1 MPSRSAKST
10 AAMMATSTPSQK
22 PPCIS
27 TVMAK
32 PYAPSS
38 MNPACPKFS
47 RPVYPKCRLRP
58 TAAIAKA
65 AVTDDRI
72 CWPKST
78 KSWFRKSI
86 VRPFG
91 STDAFAA
98 AEDALGPE
106 DQHQDED
113 EQRTG
118 VAQIAR
124 QEDARQ
130 LHHEADDERADQ

>member
-1 MPSRSAKST
+1 MPSSSAKST
-10 AAMMATSTPSQK
+10 AAMIAPSTPSQN

-38 MNPACPKFS
+38 MSPACPKFS
-47 RPVYPKCRLRP
+47 RPVYPKWRLRP
-58 TAAIAKA
+58 TAAIANA
-65 AVTDDRI
+65 AVTEDRI
-72 CWPKST
+72 CWPKSM
-78 KSWFRKSI
+78 KRPLRKSI

-113 EQRTG
+113 EQRAR
-118 VAQIAR
+118 VAQVAR
-124 QEDARQ
+124 EPD
-130 LHHEADDERADQ
+130 